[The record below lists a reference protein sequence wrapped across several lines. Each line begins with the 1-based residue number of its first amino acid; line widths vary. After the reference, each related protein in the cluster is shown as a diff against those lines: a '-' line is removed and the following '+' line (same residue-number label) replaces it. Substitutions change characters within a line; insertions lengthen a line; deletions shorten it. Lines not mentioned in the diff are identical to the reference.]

1 MHVAGQVLE
10 DVRVADARAYELS
23 QTDFDEL
30 RGLVKTYTGI
40 SLSETKRELV
50 KRRFT
55 PRLRAL
61 GLDGFDAY
69 IRYVHA
75 YPEDELMEF
84 ASAITTNLTS
94 FFRERHHF
102 DYLTSEVVPQLLQSN
117 RSTRRIRVWCSAAST
132 GQEPYSIA
140 MTLLD
145 AIPDINAWDLRILAT
160 DIDRACLERA
170 DSGIYDLGE
179 IEQVSS
185 ALRARWFLRGTGSN
199 AGKAKVR
206 DALKRFVQ
214 FRPLNLIGSW
224 PISGPVDV
232 IFCRNVFIYF
242 DKAQQKQIM
251 DRYSRLQAPG
261 AYLFLGHSES
271 LHNLSRDYRLVAHTV
286 YRRV

>member
-185 ALRARWFLRGTGSN
+185 ALRGRWFLRGTGSN

-224 PISGPVDV
+224 PMSGPVDV

-251 DRYSRLQAPG
+251 DRYSRIQAPG

>member
-185 ALRARWFLRGTGSN
+185 ALRGRWFLRGTGSN

-224 PISGPVDV
+224 PMSGPIDV